1 MKIRVTREYIIH
13 TPAGDTAEY
22 EELVQALTNVDPDLV
37 FDIMN
42 NEDLRR
48 EVKAELI
55 HANLADRM
63 LEEWQDSKGAKW
75 SDAIELTDGDSEITI

>member
-1 MKIRVTREYIIH
+1 
-13 TPAGDTAEY
+13 
-22 EELVQALTNVDPDLV
+22 LVQALTNVDPDLV